1 MERREKKRNRKMVAM
16 FWGGE
21 SIVFLAILVLLST
34 FGKDWLCLYTIS
46 NTIVFVMLTVL
57 TIAILTFM
65 IICCKEYIKTPS
77 EGTLQIVG
85 VANILLFLVA
95 LPLIETI
102 TEMFVRP
109 CLGRLF
115 EYLASNLLGFII
127 TFILCVVGAIMCM
140 FAYMETKIQAKTR
153 RK

>member
-65 IICCKEYIKTPS
+65 IICCKEYIKKPS

-85 VANILLFLVA
+85 LANILLLLVA

-109 CLGRLF
+109 CLGGLL
-115 EYLASNLLGFII
+115 EYWASNLFAFII
-127 TFILCVVGAIMCM
+127 AFLLCVVGTIMCM
-140 FAYMETKIQAKTR
+140 SAYMGTKE
-153 RK
+153 